1 MSCEGYRE
9 NGSYPRIVFG
19 ESPRSVFGTCRYC
32 RWRILKKLC
41 IHRKGACCEVLDL
54 QVEGVVH
61 ETDDP
66 FTDKL
71 QGDGLSE
78 LGSAALRHRH
88 FDHVMI
94 FVPLTASVETNPSVD
109 DKKFFF

>member
-1 MSCEGYRE
+1 MSCDGYRE
-9 NGSYPRIVFG
+9 NRSYPRIVFVQ
-19 ESPRSVFGTCRYC
+19 SPRSVFGTRRYC
-32 RWRILKKLC
+32 RWRILKKLF
-41 IHRKGACCEVLDL
+41 IHWKGARCEVLDL

-66 FTDKL
+66 FTNKL

-78 LGSAALRHRH
+78 LGSAALGQRH
-88 FDHVMI
+88 FHHVMI

-109 DKKFFF
+109 DEKFL